1 MSWLGFQFASKITTR
16 FAATRFVPREPARVE
31 MRSSRSWGLPGSLK
45 RCWISYRFSAL
56 TLPQM
61 MSKSCAAVQPHF
73 LADRRLLCPS
83 ENHEGAIVSSIR
95 LMSLSVSSDRVNR
108 SLEGS

>member
-1 MSWLGFQFASKITTR
+1 
-16 FAATRFVPREPARVE
+16 
-31 MRSSRSWGLPGSLK
+31 
-45 RCWISYRFSAL
+45 
-56 TLPQM
+56 
-61 MSKSCAAVQPHF
+61 
-73 LADRRLLCPS
+73 LCPS